1 MAINITIGMQSEKL
15 DLAVSSP
22 ISVDELAASL
32 RRAGIEQLVC
42 CERRGQG
49 SVYEVL
55 ELEAIRMSSAGGQ
68 FSNVEGGSSDNE

>member
-1 MAINITIGMQSEKL
+1 MAINITIGMQGEKL
-15 DLAVSSP
+15 DLPVSSP

-32 RRAGIEQLVC
+32 RRAGIERLVC

-55 ELEAIRMSSAGGQ
+55 EFEAIRTSTAGGR
-68 FSNVEGGSSDNE
+68 FSKGKGGSKDK

>member
-1 MAINITIGMQSEKL
+1 MTINITIGMQGEKL
-15 DLAVSSP
+15 DLEVSSS

-32 RRAGIEQLVC
+32 RRADIEQLVC

-55 ELEAIRMSSAGGQ
+55 ELEAIRTSTAGER
-68 FSNVEGGSSDNE
+68 FSNGDGGSKDK